1 MRRRGISTEISRFN
15 DSVKQY
21 NQIQQ
26 EKRLQQGLNRA
37 EQGFEQW
44 QKRKSEEKQK
54 KISYQRQP
62 QISREGFE
70 R

>member
-1 MRRRGISTEISRFN
+1 M
-15 DSVKQY
+15 KQY
-21 NQIQQ
+21 NQTQQ

-54 KISYQRQP
+54 ERKLHIQRE
-62 QISREGFE
+62 IKGGELE
-70 R
+70 L